1 MQFSE
6 LSIENLI
13 APAAFPCAC
22 GKVHKTPLKF
32 VKIGAG
38 AVNALPEA
46 LRVMGTKKPFV
57 VCDPNTLRAAGE
69 RVYTV
74 LKSAGIDF
82 VPFTFA
88 REEIEPDEWAVGS
101 IAMALDPSCDC
112 LLAVG
117 SGVIND
123 LCKVVGHATGKPSL
137 VVGTAPS
144 MDGYASNSSS
154 MIVNGVKTT
163 LYNRV
168 PEAILADT
176 DIMKNAPMRMLRAGL
191 GDMLAK
197 YISICEWRISHLVT
211 GEYYCEEV
219 AKLVRRSLK
228 KCVDAAAGLPNRD
241 SAAVGAIAEGLI
253 LSGMAM
259 GFAEVSR
266 PASGLEHYFSH
277 MWEMMALERGHKSDL
292 HGIQVGVG
300 TKLTMQIY
308 QKILRLTPDRA
319 RAMAVTENFDAA
331 AWEAQVRR
339 IFGKTAPQILQ
350 IEEKTHKNDPQKHA
364 ARVERLIGHWDEVLS
379 IIREELPSYDF
390 ITGVM
395 RAAGLPMTP
404 AEINVSL
411 ADTRDALLG
420 ARDIRDKYL
429 SCSMLWDLGYLD
441 EFVRDIE
448 AEANQI

>member
-6 LSIENLI
+6 LSIEHLI
-13 APAAFPCAC
+13 APAEFPCTC
-22 GKVHKTPLKF
+22 GKTHKTPLKF

-46 LRVMGTKKPFV
+46 LRVMGAKKPFV
-57 VCDPNTLRAAGE
+57 VCDPHTLRAAGE
-69 RVYTV
+69 QVYAV
-74 LKSAGIDF
+74 LKDAGIEF

-339 IFGKTAPQILQ
+339 IFGKTAPQILK

-364 ARVERLIGHWDEVLS
+364 ARVEKLIGHWDEVLS

-390 ITGVM
+390 IIGVM

-404 AEINVSL
+404 ADIGVSL
-411 ADTRDALLG
+411 ADTKDALLG

-429 SCSMLWDLGYLD
+429 SCSMLWDLGYLND
-441 EFVRDIE
+441 FVQAIE
-448 AEANQI
+448 TEANQI

>member
-1 MQFSE
+1 
-6 LSIENLI
+6 
-13 APAAFPCAC
+13 
-22 GKVHKTPLKF
+22 
-32 VKIGAG
+32 
-38 AVNALPEA
+38 
-46 LRVMGTKKPFV
+46 
-57 VCDPNTLRAAGE
+57 
-69 RVYTV
+69 
-74 LKSAGIDF
+74 
-82 VPFTFA
+82 
-88 REEIEPDEWAVGS
+88 
-101 IAMALDPSCDC
+101 MALDPSCDC

-364 ARVERLIGHWDEVLS
+364 ARVEKLIGHWDEVLS

-390 ITGVM
+390 IIGVM

-404 AEINVSL
+404 AGIGVSL
-411 ADTRDALLG
+411 ADTKDALLG
-420 ARDIRDKYL
+420 ARDIRDNYL
-429 SCSMLWDLGYLD
+429 SCSMLWDLGYLND
-441 EFVRDIE
+441 FVQAIE
-448 AEANQI
+448 MEANQI

>member
-308 QKILRLTPDRA
+308 QKILCLTPDRA
-319 RAMAVTENFDAA
+319 RAMAVTENFDTA

-364 ARVERLIGHWDEVLS
+364 ARVERLIDHWDEILA

>member
-57 VCDPNTLRAAGE
+57 VCDPHTLRAAGE
-69 RVYTV
+69 QVHAV
-74 LKSAGIDF
+74 LKNAGIDF

-219 AKLVRRSLK
+219 ARLVRRSLK
-228 KCVDAAAGLPNRD
+228 KCVDAAPGLPGRD
-241 SAAVGAIAEGLI
+241 GAAVGAIAEGLI
-253 LSGMAM
+253 FSGMAM

-339 IFGKTAPQILQ
+339 IFGKTAPQILK

-364 ARVERLIGHWDEVLS
+364 ARVEKLIGHWDEVLS

-390 ITGVM
+390 IIGVM

-404 AEINVSL
+404 AGIGVSL
-411 ADTRDALLG
+411 ADTKDALLG

-429 SCSMLWDLGYLD
+429 SCSMLWDLGYLND
-441 EFVRDIE
+441 FVQAIE
-448 AEANQI
+448 MEANQI

>member
-1 MQFSE
+1 M
-6 LSIENLI
+6 IERKCSCEMGMHR
-13 APAAFPCAC
+13 AP
-22 GKVHKTPLKF
+22 LERY
-32 VKIGAG
+32 IIESG
-38 AVNALPEA
+38 AVNRLPE
-46 LRVMGTKKPFV
+46 LLKDYNKVYM
-57 VCDPNTLRAAGE
+57 VCDENTYRVLGE
-69 RVYTV
+69 RAEQI
-74 LKSAGIDF
+74 LKSVGKFSHKHILKGDVLPDARNIGDVLIHLNNPKADSDIFKYSPQPDF
-82 VPFTFA
+82 
-88 REEIEPDEWAVGS
+88 I
-101 IAMALDPSCDC
+101 
-112 LLAVG
+112 LAVG
-117 SGVIND
+117 SGVVND
-123 LCKVVGHATGKPSL
+123 ICRVVSYRLGLPYGIA
-137 VVGTAPS
+137 GTAPS
-144 MDGYASNSSS
+144 MDGFASNSAS
-154 MIVNGVKTT
+154 MEVNNVKLT
-163 LYNRV
+163 LYNAS
-168 PEAILADT
+168 PAFILLDTEILAQ
-176 DIMKNAPMRMLRAGL
+176 APERMLWAGL
-191 GDMLAK
+191 GDMAAK
-197 YISICEWRISHLVT
+197 YCSICEWRISHLVT

-339 IFGKTAPQILQ
+339 IFGKTAPQILK

-364 ARVERLIGHWDEVLS
+364 ARVEKLIGHWDEVLS

-390 ITGVM
+390 IIGVM

-404 AEINVSL
+404 AGIGVSL
-411 ADTRDALLG
+411 ADTKDALLG

-429 SCSMLWDLGYLD
+429 SCSMLWDLGYLND
-441 EFVRDIE
+441 FVQAIE
-448 AEANQI
+448 MEANQI

>member
-1 MQFSE
+1 M
-6 LSIENLI
+6 
-13 APAAFPCAC
+13 
-22 GKVHKTPLKF
+22 
-32 VKIGAG
+32 
-38 AVNALPEA
+38 
-46 LRVMGTKKPFV
+46 KPFV
-57 VCDPNTLRAAGE
+57 VCDPHTLRAAGE
-69 RVYTV
+69 QVHAV
-74 LKSAGIDF
+74 LKNAGIDF

-364 ARVERLIGHWDEVLS
+364 ARVEKLIGHWDEVLS

-390 ITGVM
+390 IIGVM

-411 ADTRDALLG
+411 ADTKDALLG

-429 SCSMLWDLGYLD
+429 SCSMLWDLGYLND
-441 EFVRDIE
+441 FVQAIE
-448 AEANQI
+448 MEANQI